1 MFGLSDFVI
10 YLSRLSG
17 YDVPIV
23 EMHVVVHLVRTGNH
37 TLYSV
42 SQLFDVPAGEIVTVG
57 CYRYL

>member
-1 MFGLSDFVI
+1 MFGLFDFVI
-10 YLSRLSG
+10 YLGSLLG
-17 YDVPIV
+17 YDVPVV